1 MNTTRKIARNTAIL
15 TLAEIVSAIISLF
28 FTMYVARY
36 LGAEGFGTLSFAL
49 AFIAIFGVFTDIG
62 LNQLMTRE
70 VARDKTLA
78 SKYLGNVINLKAILA
93 IVTFGLI
100 TLTINLLSYPEQT
113 KIVVYFIAGFLVVNT
128 FSVMYYSIFQA
139 YERMEFITLGR
150 VVNALLLLFGAL
162 FAVSQGLSVTAFA
175 LVYFLSSTAS
185 LLFNIA
191 ISLWKFAKPKID
203 IDFGFWKETLKQA
216 WPFGLA
222 GVFSGIYFWIDSVML
237 SFMKGN
243 EVVGWYNAA
252 YRLVFVLTVIPG
264 VYFTSAF
271 PAMSK
276 YYVTSKESLKLIY
289 EKSIKYMIILAVPIA
304 VGTSLLAD
312 KAIMLIFDPGYSN
325 SIIALQ
331 ILVWAVAFVFISS
344 GFARLFESTNKQL
357 IVTIVAGACAILNV
371 VLNLILIPRYSYIGA
386 SAATVT
392 TEFTALTILFIWSFR
407 IGYGISGKKIIDIV
421 VKTLAAGAVMGLLVF
436 KLRDLAIWVLIPLS
450 ALLYFIVLFIIRAID
465 GEDIVLFKQ
474 MVRRQPTE
482 ANIIEEDSST
492 SDSTGE

>member
-1 MNTTRKIARNTAIL
+1 MNTTRRIAKNTAIL
-15 TLAEIVSAIISLF
+15 SIAEIVSAIISLF

-78 SKYLGNVINLKAILA
+78 PKYLGNIINLKAILA
-93 IVTFGLI
+93 VVTFGLI
-100 TLTINLLSYPEQT
+100 AVTINLLYYPDQT
-113 KIVVYFIAGFLVVNT
+113 KIVVYFIAGFLVSNT

-139 YERMEFITLGR
+139 HERMEFITLGR
-150 VVNALLLLFGAL
+150 VVNAVLLLIGAL
-162 FAVSQGLSVTAFA
+162 LAVNQNLPVTAFA
-175 LVYFLSSTAS
+175 LVYFLASFST
-185 LLFNIA
+185 LLCNI
-191 ISLWKFAKPKID
+191 IVSTWKFAKPKVE
-203 IDFGFWKETLKQA
+203 IDFRFWKETLKQA

-237 SFMKGN
+237 SFMQGD

-264 VYFTSAF
+264 IYFTSAF

-304 VGTSLLAD
+304 FGTSLLAD
-312 KAIMLIFDPGYSN
+312 KAIMLIYDAGYFN

-344 GFARLFESTNKQL
+344 GFARLFESSNKQL
-357 IVTIVAGACAILNV
+357 IVTIVAGGCAILNV
-371 VLNLILIPRYSYIGA
+371 VLNLILIPKYSYIGA

-392 TEFTALTILFIWSFR
+392 TEFTALAILFLWSSR
-407 IGYGISGKKIIDIV
+407 IGYGISGKKIIDIL
-421 VKTLAAGAVMGLLVF
+421 VKTLVAGAVMSSLVF
-436 KLRDLAIWVLIPLS
+436 ILRNLALWWLVPLS
-450 ALLYFIVLFIIRAID
+450 ALLYFIVLFIIKGID
-465 GEDIVLFKQ
+465 GEDILLLKQ
-474 MVRRQPTE
+474 MVRRQSSG
-482 ANIIEEDSST
+482 ADVKEDSKP
-492 SDSTGE
+492 DDFTGE

>member
-1 MNTTRKIARNTAIL
+1 
-15 TLAEIVSAIISLF
+15 
-28 FTMYVARY
+28 MYVARY

-78 SKYLGNVINLKAILA
+78 PKYLGNIINLKVILA
-93 IVTFGLI
+93 VFTFVLI
-100 TLTINLLSYPEQT
+100 AVTINLLSYPQQT
-113 KIVVYFIAGFLVVNT
+113 KIVVYFTAGFLAANT

-150 VVNALLLLFGAL
+150 IINALSLLVGAL
-162 FAVSQGLSVTAFA
+162 FAVNQHLPVTAFA
-175 LVYFLSSTAS
+175 LVYFLASAVS
-185 LLFNIA
+185 LLCNIVVS
-191 ISLWKFAKPKID
+191 IWKFAKPKIE
-203 IDFGFWKETLKQA
+203 IDLGFWKETLKQA

-222 GVFSGIYFWIDSVML
+222 GAFSGIYFWIDSVML
-237 SFMKGN
+237 SFMKGD

-264 VYFTSAF
+264 VFFTSAF

-276 YYVTSKESLKLIY
+276 YYVTSKESLKLIS

-304 VGTSLLAD
+304 LGTSLLAD

-344 GFARLFESTNKQL
+344 GFARLFESSNKQL
-357 IVTIVAGACAILNV
+357 IVTIVAGACALLNI
-371 VLNLILIPRYSYIGA
+371 VLNLILIPKYSYIGA
-386 SAATVT
+386 SIATVT
-392 TEFTALTILFIWSFR
+392 TEFTALAILFIWSSR
-407 IGYGISGKKIIDIV
+407 IGYGIPGKKIIDTL
-421 VKTLAAGAVMGLLVF
+421 VKTLAASAVMGVF
-436 KLRDLAIWVLIPLS
+436 ISILRDLTIWVLVPLS
-450 ALLYFIVLFIIRAID
+450 ALLYFLMLFIIRGID
-465 GEDIVLFKQ
+465 GEDRFLLKQ
-474 MVRRQPTE
+474 IIRRQPSV
-482 ANIIEEDSST
+482 EDVIQENSNPN
-492 SDSTGE
+492 DFTGE

>member
-1 MNTTRKIARNTAIL
+1 MNTTRRIARNTTIL
-15 TLAEIVSAIISLF
+15 TVAEIVSAIISLF

-78 SKYLGNVINLKAILA
+78 SKYLGNIINLKAILA

-100 TLTINLLSYPEQT
+100 TLTINLLSYLEQT
-113 KIVVYFIAGFLVVNT
+113 KIVVYFIAGFLVSNT

-139 YERMEFITLGR
+139 YEKMEYITLGR
-150 VVNALLLLFGAL
+150 IVNAVLLLAGAL
-162 FAVSQGLSVTAFA
+162 FAINQGLSVTAFA
-175 LVYFLSSTAS
+175 LVYFGAS
-185 LLFNIA
+185 VATLLCNIVV
-191 ISLWKFAKPKID
+191 SLWKFAKPKIE

-237 SFMKGN
+237 SFMKGD

-289 EKSIKYMIILAVPIA
+289 KKSIKYMIILAVPIA
-304 VGTSLLAD
+304 LGTSLLAD

-344 GFARLFESTNKQL
+344 GFARLFESSNKQL
-357 IVTIVAGACAILNV
+357 IVTIVAGACALLNV
-371 VLNLILIPRYSYIGA
+371 VLNLILIPKYSFTGA
-386 SAATVT
+386 SIATVA
-392 TEFTALTILFIWSFR
+392 TEFTALAILFIWSSR
-407 IGYGISGKKIIDIV
+407 IGYGISVKKIIDIL
-421 VKTLAAGAVMGLLVF
+421 VKTLAAGAAMSLLVF
-436 KLRDLAIWVLIPLS
+436 VLRDLAIWCLVPLS
-450 ALLYFIVLFIIRAID
+450 ALLYFIVLFIIRGID
-465 GEDIVLFKQ
+465 KEDILLLKQ
-474 MVRRQPTE
+474 LVRRQPTGTDVV
-482 ANIIEEDSST
+482 EEVSKPSNP
-492 SDSTGE
+492 TGE